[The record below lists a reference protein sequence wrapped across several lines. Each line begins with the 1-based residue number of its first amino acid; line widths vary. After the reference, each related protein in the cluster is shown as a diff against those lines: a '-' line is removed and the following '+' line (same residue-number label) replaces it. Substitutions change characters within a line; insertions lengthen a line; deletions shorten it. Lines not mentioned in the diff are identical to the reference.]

1 LKSDKK
7 DKVKW
12 YKKVFREVNLKK
24 NISNARDKFS
34 SFIDLPSE
42 VASNTTKITMI
53 EDKDIMIEGYKQ
65 IIDYYDNYIK
75 IKAQN
80 IDIVVDG
87 EELDIKEITDFE
99 LVIGG
104 KIYSVNYKR

>member
-1 LKSDKK
+1 MKSDKK
-7 DKVKW
+7 VKVKW

-34 SFIDLPSE
+34 ALVDLPSE

-53 EDKDIMIEGYKQ
+53 EDKDILIEGYKQ